1 MFGIGTTEVLVIL
14 VVALLVIGPTKLPEV
29 ARALGKGMAEFRRMS
44 SEVKRAVDVEM
55 QQHEERQD
63 DFEESDA
70 FTGDQKSSG
79 EEKSSKEI
87 EEAKPQNCLE
97 DKNSYDHF
105 QSDISTEIK
114 SPWLIA
120 SLEEETK
127 EEEETEGSRRSRDG

>member
-44 SEVKRAVDVEM
+44 SDVKRAVDVEM

-70 FTGDQKSSG
+70 FTGDQKASA
-79 EEKSSKEI
+79 EEKSSKKN
-87 EEAKPQNCLE
+87 EETKQQNYLE
-97 DKNSYDHF
+97 DKNPYYDHY
-105 QSDISTEIK
+105 QSNIDTEIE
-114 SPWLIA
+114 SPWQIA

-127 EEEETEGSRRSRDG
+127 EEETEGSRRSRDG